1 MIDVE
6 EHIYDDDP
14 KIGHADVRTDLKDV
28 SYFFFRNGLIQAAVK
43 YSPQGEGTPLGLI
56 IKL

>member
-28 SYFFFRNGLIQAAVK
+28 SYFFSGMV
-43 YSPQGEGTPLGLI
+43 
-56 IKL
+56 